1 MSCSSANRSTSP
13 PGRVYDS
20 SHQRGEAGSWCNTAV
35 SLLTARNWYPTSIF
49 QWKSVRVNALARPP
63 CDLALF
69 CGVFALFA
77 VVFCWPKV
85 CSPCWLRLL
94 FRVAN
99 GPYGHPRVL
108 PAHCLPLPIGAPTGP
123 ALDSPSV
130 GVFCDGAR
138 TRLLRGGYKCR
149 LFLSWSVLFPAGLAH
164 RRVLPQHADCQA
176 EVVLIACFIQIASRR
191 ELCSSRGRLT
201 SDERK
206 WRTGIEAI
214 PGDLT
219 PRCSHVFH

>member
-63 CDLALF
+63 CDLAFF
-69 CGVFALFA
+69 CGVFDLFA
-77 VVFCWPKV
+77 VVFCWPKI

-138 TRLLRGGYKCR
+138 TRLLRGGYSAACSYPGRYCSPPVWLIVVCCHNMLTAR
-149 LFLSWSVLFPAGLAH
+149 LRCFDCLLYSYSLPSGIVQQSGNAH
-164 RRVLPQHADCQA
+164 
-176 EVVLIACFIQIASRR
+176 
-191 ELCSSRGRLT
+191 
-201 SDERK
+201 K
-206 WRTGIEAI
+206 
-214 PGDLT
+214 
-219 PRCSHVFH
+219 